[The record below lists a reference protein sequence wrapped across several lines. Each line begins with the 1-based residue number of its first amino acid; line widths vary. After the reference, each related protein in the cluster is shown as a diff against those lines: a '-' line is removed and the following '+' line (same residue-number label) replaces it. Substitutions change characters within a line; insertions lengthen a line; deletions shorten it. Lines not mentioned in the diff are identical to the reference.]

1 MSDEPELRA
10 HAGFVE
16 PTLAAEHPGL
26 RLDWITV
33 DGRVR
38 RSSREGKRRLRGLS
52 DRYRGASVIAMR
64 THPIAHAYRV
74 FFRQIGLDPDASRIP
89 SEEAAVSRL
98 VDGGFFAQNT
108 VNDALL
114 IALIETGVPV
124 WGLDARCVDAGGL
137 GIRVTVR
144 GDRFGDT
151 DHRLPSGRLVV
162 ADTRA
167 IHAMLFGDLAPGHGV
182 GSDTRRIV
190 LFTVGV
196 PGVPALHTDEALWLS
211 VEALGDR

>member
-1 MSDEPELRA
+1 MSDGPELRG

-16 PTLAAEHPGL
+16 PSLAAEHPGL
-26 RLDWITV
+26 RLDWIAV

-38 RSSREGKRRLRGLS
+38 PSSREGKQRLRGLS

-98 VDGGFFAQNT
+98 VDGGFVAQNA

-124 WGLDARCVDAGGL
+124 WALDARSVDAGGL
-137 GIRVTVR
+137 GIRVTIR
-144 GDRFGDT
+144 GDLFGHT
-151 DHRLPSGRLVV
+151 DHRLPPGRLVV

-182 GSDTRRIV
+182 GSDTRRIM

-196 PGVPALHTDEALWLS
+196 PGVPALHTDEALWLC